1 MASKLAHHRKS
12 AFIAQSHRCF
22 YCGFP
27 MWESDCKSFAQAHK
41 ISLSQ
46 AKLLKCTAEHL
57 EARRDGGKDAA
68 KNIVAACQWC
78 NQRRH
83 KRKQAPSP
91 GAYQRLVKQR
101 LSKGRWHCMTVSL
114 GCGHDNKALS
124 HISVGICASSQ

>member
-1 MASKLAHHRKS
+1 MLTQLVRHRKS

-22 YCGFP
+22 YCDFP
-27 MWESDCKSFAQAHK
+27 MWESDCMSFAQAHK

-57 EARRDGGKDAA
+57 KARQDGGKDTA

-83 KRKQAPSP
+83 RIKQAPSP
-91 GAYQRLVKQR
+91 CVYRQLVQQR
-101 LSKGRWHCMTVSL
+101 LSNGRWHCMEVITNL
-114 GCGHDNKALS
+114 LLKG
-124 HISVGICASSQ
+124 